1 MHPTPFPR
9 DPRAMSR
16 LVLFVLGTVA
26 FSPLVLS
33 AQTEQLDVGVRST
46 VTDKSHLWSKEQ
58 PKIPGDGGHAKLY
71 GIAKVEEIKS
81 DQRLVKPV
89 DENYVT
95 NLLIMELE
103 RNGFQQIVVGQ
114 RPEIVIV
121 MSYGRGQ
128 LENPYAGGQGE
139 VGGNGTQLQVNANGG
154 GDAGNAPMQTIN
166 GAMPMQ
172 LYDAKTPGHEAK
184 LQKASFE
191 KLYIRVTAFDYPK
204 EKDKKMKMLWKSVM
218 VVDDPDHRDLNLV
231 AAKMLE
237 AGAPLFDKQGREPEI
252 DVYKPL
258 PTGRVTFGPPEVVG
272 SDVGKKK

>member
-1 MHPTPFPR
+1 MRFI
-9 DPRAMSR
+9 
-16 LVLFVLGTVA
+16 LVTLFATALLPVA
-26 FSPLVLS
+26 AS
-33 AQTEQLDVGVRST
+33 AQDNQLDVGVRSK
-46 VTDKSHLWSKEQ
+46 VTDVTHLWSKER
-58 PKIPGDGGHAKLY
+58 PKVPGDGGHSKLY

-89 DENYVT
+89 DENYLVS
-95 NLLIMELE
+95 LLIMEMAK
-103 RNGFQQIVVGQ
+103 NGFTQIVAGQ
-114 RPEIVIV
+114 RPDIIIV

-139 VGGNGTQLQVNANGG
+139 VGGNGTSIQVNVNGG
-154 GDAGNAPMQTIN
+154 GDGGNAPMQTIT
-166 GAMPMQ
+166 GAMPTQ

-204 EKDKKMKMLWKSVM
+204 EKEKKMTMLWKSVM
-218 VVDDPDHRDLNLV
+218 VVDDPDHRDLNVV

-237 AGAPLFDKQGREPEI
+237 AGAPLFDHQIREPEL

-258 PTGRVTFGPPEVVG
+258 PTGRVTFGEPEVVG